1 MSLWDFE
8 TQKLWVQYNIFLWKT
23 KNTTQMQS
31 KSLMKFNKFNNSQK
45 SWVLQGIPQVNK
57 WNY

>member
-1 MSLWDFE
+1 
-8 TQKLWVQYNIFLWKT
+8 
-23 KNTTQMQS
+23 MQS